1 MLSRIRR
8 ILIYWLNI
16 LFRKILINIMFLLE
30 YFNKISTYL
39 ENDSIPALG
48 RLALGN
54 FILCSLLLLS
64 FINIVIYFMIII
76 GLDSNNKLLNKIRQN
91 KLLGNIIIL
100 YKESRIYFIIFELVF
115 FISLNIFILWQSY
128 RLFSFYI

>member
-1 MLSRIRR
+1 
-8 ILIYWLNI
+8 
-16 LFRKILINIMFLLE
+16 MFLLE

-64 FINIVIYFMIII
+64 FINIVVYLLIIK
-76 GLDSNNKLLNKIRQN
+76 GLDSNNKFISIMWQN
-91 KLLGNIIIL
+91 KLLGKLILL
-100 YKESRIYFIIFELVF
+100 YKESRIYFILFELVF
-115 FISLNIFILWQSY
+115 FISLIMFIVLFENY
-128 RLFSFYI
+128 RFFSLYFYFN

>member
-1 MLSRIRR
+1 MLSRIRK

>member
-1 MLSRIRR
+1 MLSRIRK

-76 GLDSNNKLLNKIRQN
+76 GLNSNNKLLNKIRQN
-91 KLLGNIIIL
+91 KLLGKIIKL

>member
-64 FINIVIYFMIII
+64 FINIVTYFMIII

-91 KLLGNIIIL
+91 KLLGKIIKL